1 MDYFRARKSS
11 LSFSSKGNIESFL
24 TILPQVVIFLISLQL
39 LFLAM
44 NRNIGGYLD
53 QKKISEAAMQRGIES
68 GMGDRQ
74 DYERLSMIGGGEL
87 LIRNREVSQQNLLN
101 LFWPSKAKLL
111 SIVVD
116 ESSIK

>member
-1 MDYFRARKSS
+1 MDYFRVRKLS
-11 LSFSSKGNIESFL
+11 LSFSSKGNVESFL

-39 LFLAM
+39 LFLSM

-53 QKKISEAAMQRGIES
+53 QKKISEAAMQSSARS
-68 GMGDRQ
+68 GMGGQQ

-87 LIRNREVSQQNLLN
+87 LIRNREVSQRNLLSR
-101 LFWPSKAKLL
+101 FWPSKVKLL

-116 ESSIK
+116 ESSIQ

>member
-1 MDYFRARKSS
+1 MDYFRVRKSS
-11 LSFSSKGNIESFL
+11 LPFSSKGNVESFL

-39 LFLAM
+39 LFLSM

-53 QKKISEAAMQRGIES
+53 QKKISESAIQNSEGGNE
-68 GMGDRQ
+68 

-87 LIRNREVSQQNLLN
+87 LIRHREVNQQNLLSF
-101 LFWPSKAKLL
+101 FWPSKIKLL

-116 ESSIK
+116 ESSIQ

>member
-1 MDYFRARKSS
+1 MYYFRVRKSS
-11 LSFSSKGNIESFL
+11 LLFSSKGNVESFL

-39 LFLAM
+39 LFLSM

-53 QKKISEAAMQRGIES
+53 QKKISESAIQSSKGGGE
-68 GMGDRQ
+68 

-87 LIRNREVSQQNLLN
+87 LIRNREVNQQNLLSF
-101 LFWPSKAKLL
+101 FWPSKVKLL

-116 ESSIK
+116 ESSIQ

>member
-1 MDYFRARKSS
+1 MDYFRVRKLS
-11 LSFSSKGNIESFL
+11 LSFSSKGNVESFL

-39 LFLAM
+39 LFLSM

-53 QKKISEAAMQRGIES
+53 QKKISESAIQRSKGGNE
-68 GMGDRQ
+68 

-87 LIRNREVSQQNLLN
+87 LIRNREVNQQNLLSF
-101 LFWPSKAKLL
+101 FWPSKVKLL

-116 ESSIK
+116 ESSIQ

>member
-1 MDYFRARKSS
+1 MDYFRAQKSS
-11 LSFSSKGNIESFL
+11 LLFSSKGNIESFL

-39 LFLAM
+39 LFLSM

-53 QKKISEAAMQRGIES
+53 QKKISETAMQSGTGGGI
-68 GMGDRQ
+68 GDQQ

-87 LIRNREVSQQNLLN
+87 LVRNREVNQQNLLSF
-101 LFWPSKAKLL
+101 FWPSKVKLL

-116 ESSIK
+116 ESSIQ